1 MSTFPVDRPRP
12 WAAGA
17 GRAVLLAAL
26 LAPCAG
32 LTAPAGEAPAARE
45 GVHKV
50 VVQVSEGGEDYW
62 RMALTNVI
70 TLRKELGP
78 GAAVEVITFGP
89 GIGLLKL
96 ESELAER
103 VGEAA
108 HAGVQFYICEN
119 TLRAQKL
126 ARADMLPEMR
136 YVPAGAVT
144 VVKRQ
149 AEGYAY
155 LRP

>member
-1 MSTFPVDRPRP
+1 MRTFPVDRPRP
-12 WAAGA
+12 WAARA

-32 LTAPAGEAPAARE
+32 LTAPAGDAPAARE
-45 GVHKV
+45 GAHRI

-78 GAAVEVITFGP
+78 DAAVEVITFGP

-96 ESELAER
+96 ESALADR

-108 HAGVQFYICEN
+108 HAGVQFYVCEN

-126 ARADMLPEMR
+126 ARADMLPDLR

-144 VVKRQ
+144 VVERQ